1 MCVIIYVPQE
11 ATIDREELVNA
22 WITNPDGAGFS
33 VQKDGKVHM
42 ERGFMDM
49 DTYISEVQKYIG
61 KYNIVLHFRISTS
74 LQVNRVQT
82 HPYIRT
88 NIGKIKGDTTDD
100 VICMNG
106 VVRCEYTNR
115 LGWNDTMNFIEDYSN
130 LFHKADQEII
140 DLIEEATGSKWFI
153 MRPNE
158 FLASKGFVEK
168 DGKLYS
174 NTNHIRTYARSIFYN
189 DPYFYEYDDWQWII
203 DSDNNY
209 ANNDT
214 DCCKVELDTDDKY
227 NSLDFDSYEEDDMT
241 KYWDIKPR
249 ELFKKTMIKKLK
261 KEGLWGYILDFM
273 RYRCNSPIDECGD
286 CEECFETLNTKA
298 EIKEKMIN
306 EYGI

>member
-11 ATIDREELVNA
+11 ATIDRAEMVDA
-22 WITNPDGAGFS
+22 WLTNPDGAGFS

-49 DTYISEVQKYIG
+49 DTYIDEVQKYVG

-74 LQVNRVQT
+74 LKVNRVQT

-88 NIGKIKGDTTDD
+88 NIGKIKGDTSDD

-106 VVRCEYTNR
+106 IVRCDYTNR
-115 LGWNDTMNFIEDYSN
+115 MGWNDTMNFIEDYSN
-130 LFHKADQEII
+130 LFHMADQKII

-158 FLASKGFVEK
+158 FLASKGFIEK

-174 NTNHIRTYARSIFYN
+174 NTNHIRTYSKSIFYN
-189 DPYFYEYDDWQWII
+189 DPYWYYTDWA
-203 DSDNNY
+203 DVVDYNNSY
-209 ANNDT
+209 ANT
-214 DCCKVELDTDDKY
+214 GCCEVEVVTDDEY
-227 NSLDFDSYEEDDMT
+227 NNLNFDSYDDDTMV
-241 KYWDIKPR
+241 KHWEVKPKQ
-249 ELFKKTMIKKLK
+249 LFSKTMIKKLK
-261 KEGLWGYILDFM
+261 DDGVWEHIMDFI
-273 RYRCNSPIDECGD
+273 RYRCNSPTDECGN
-286 CEECFETLNTKA
+286 CKECFETLKTKT

-306 EYGI
+306 EYGAL